1 MPKSYPIVSE
11 EIILYKSSSKMD
23 SSPYNNQS
31 SLIPTQ
37 RQKLLTLREAR
48 EKGFVPGVEVIR
60 TYQSNHRNNLRFED
74 IGVILQYQM
83 QIRPQEFKWYPIL
96 VRFPKQNNY
105 ATDFG
110 YEIKDLV
117 LYNST
122 KPPKDLL
129 DYGNS
134 FD

>member
-60 TYQSNHRNNLRFED
+60 TYHTNYGKKLRFED

-96 VRFPKQNNY
+96 VRFPTQGAY